1 MIKLYDKGV
10 YLVNGREIIEDT
22 MDVHLAVKEKTG
34 IDNISKEEAKKGTMA
49 YSILKSHNTSD
60 N

>member
-34 IDNISKEEAKKGTMA
+34 IDNIRGRSKEYYG
-49 YSILKSHNTSD
+49 L
-60 N
+60 

>member
-22 MDVHLAVKEKTG
+22 MDVHLAVKEKPVL
-34 IDNISKEEAKKGTMA
+34 II
-49 YSILKSHNTSD
+49 
-60 N
+60 